1 MKRFSY
7 TNTLVFIIATIIGI
21 CLSQN
26 ATSSIDTTGVSLMA
40 IPSDGDFSVT
50 IVSDSNEKVRRE
62 EWSPYAPSPRT
73 IFTATTTAKGSGY
86 VHFTIGTAPKAAQ
99 QIGKFGKDDKGKLI
113 WEPELYYV
121 TIQAAHHES
130 FPAFT
135 YDGPSRIRGKVASG
149 AHSQTMSAK
158 MGTQSLAIF
167 HGGGGSAAIAIGQ
180 NPALIIG
187 STTNWSI
194 GALAVNWGNPTSH
207 TANWNISVTK
217 TTENVSC
224 NNDKCTI
231 SVSTANEHEKP
242 HAGCNHL
249 HYWCSSDDAEK
260 HRLRTCDRRHGRS
273 QAVCGESYRKCD
285 YDGVDV
291 NDPNY
296 NRCRWGGFHSEISS
310 IESPVV
316 SPTPADGTPNCPDCT
331 SHCSSP
337 CSCTNSGTCN
347 GTVSYHAC
355 GNHETSVSGDH
366 SLQASCSS
374 TDSNGNSC
382 TVTSFYACDGH
393 THSYPVPTVVC
404 PAHSWTSCGG
414 TVSHATT
421 CGSGHTYYTCN
432 PEAVSAHIGH
442 IAVVCPAHSWTSC
455 AGTVSHAT
463 TCGSGHTYYACNPSA
478 VSWHVTSRTCT
489 RPNCGSTYTNCT
501 KGDGTCTGGRYT
513 WHN

>member
-50 IVSDSNEKVRRE
+50 IVSDSNKKVRRE
-62 EWSPYAPSPRT
+62 EWSPYSPPSRT

-249 HYWCSSDDAEK
+249 HYWCSLGDAEK
-260 HRLRTCDRRHGRS
+260 HRLRTCGRRHGRS
-273 QAVCGESYRKCD
+273 RSVCSESYRKCD

-296 NRCRWGGFHSEISS
+296 NGCRWGGFHSEISS
-310 IESPVV
+310 IESPIV
-316 SPTPADGTPNCPDCT
+316 SPTPADSTPNCSDCT

-337 CSCTNSGTCN
+337 CSCTNPGTCN

-355 GNHETSVSGDH
+355 GDHETSESGDH
-366 SLQASCSS
+366 SYGTYTCGSHSGYACQESNDHKTYISSCTSTNSDGNTCNNSSAYYECSQHSHTYPPSLVACGGASYTGCSGASSRTAHHVPSCSS
-374 TDSNGNSC
+374 GCGNGYWTCSSTAVYNHEMPFTC
-382 TVTSFYACDGH
+382 RRCGTSF
-393 THSYPVPTVVC
+393 
-404 PAHSWTSCGG
+404 
-414 TVSHATT
+414 
-421 CGSGHTYYTCN
+421 
-432 PEAVSAHIGH
+432 
-442 IAVVCPAHSWTSC
+442 
-455 AGTVSHAT
+455 
-463 TCGSGHTYYACNPSA
+463 
-478 VSWHVTSRTCT
+478 T
-489 RPNCGSTYTNCT
+489 RCSN
-501 KGDGTCTGGRYT
+501 GTCTSDGNTYT
-513 WHN
+513 YHWAQ